1 MRGTAR
7 WSNSSTSRSSSVA
20 APRAGTLCLTFD
32 NMGRAREV
40 GLGLASG
47 PDPDEPSLAVGYPRL
62 LALLD
67 ELGLRGTFFIE
78 GWNALHHPDRV
89 LDLVRRGHEVGL
101 HGWVHENFAAL
112 DRTQAEQVMHDGTK
126 AMRGIGVDVRGFR
139 APGAFRGAHTVDL
152 LRALGYRYDSST
164 ELRQEDETDDFA
176 GALEPCLL
184 APGLAHVPWRY
195 AMVDSIQYL
204 RNVAAAPTPAELAAR
219 WRAMIDRAAEARCT
233 MALVIHAYVSGVDDA
248 RFAAVR
254 DVLTYARRR
263 GGIEICTA
271 RSLAERALS
280 AV

>member
-1 MRGTAR
+1 MAAAR
-7 WSNSSTSRSSSVA
+7 AT
-20 APRAGTLCLTFD
+20 GTLCLTFD

-40 GLGLASG
+40 GLGLASR

-67 ELGLRGTFFIE
+67 ELGLHGTFFIE

-112 DRTQAEQVMHDGTK
+112 GKAQAEQVMRDGTV
-126 AMRGIGVDVRGFR
+126 ALRRLGIDVRGFR
-139 APGAFRGAHTVDL
+139 APGGFRGAHTVGI
-152 LRALGYRYDSST
+152 LRALDYRYDSST
-164 ELRQEDETDDFA
+164 ELKQEDETGDFA
-176 GALEPCLL
+176 GALEPGLL

-204 RNVAAAPTPAELAAR
+204 RNVAAAPAPPELAAR
-219 WRAMIDRAAEARCT
+219 WRGMIDRAAEAKCT
-233 MALVIHAYVSGVDDA
+233 MTLVIHAYVSGVDDA

-263 GGIEICTA
+263 GGIDICAAGALAA
-271 RSLAERALS
+271 RVLDAGA
-280 AV
+280 AQAP

>member
-1 MRGTAR
+1 MTGRG
-7 WSNSSTSRSSSVA
+7 
-20 APRAGTLCLTFD
+20 AGTLCLTFD

-62 LALLD
+62 LGLLD
-67 ELGLRGTFFIE
+67 ELNLRGTFFIE
-78 GWNALHHPDRV
+78 GWNAVHHADRV
-89 LDLVRRGHEVGL
+89 LELIDRGHEVGL

-112 DRTQAEQVMHDGTK
+112 GKAQAEQVLHDGTE
-126 AMRGIGVDVRGFR
+126 AMRRAGIDVRGFR
-139 APGAFRGAHTVDL
+139 APGGFRGAHTIDL

-164 ELRQEDETDDFA
+164 ELRQEDETGDFA
-176 GALEPCLL
+176 FALEPALL

-204 RNVAAAPTPAELAAR
+204 RNVKAVPAPVELSAR
-219 WRAMIDRAAEARCT
+219 WRALIDRAAEARCT
-233 MALVIHAYVSGVDDA
+233 MTIVIHAYVSGIDND

-263 GGIEICTA
+263 GDIEICTA
-271 RSLAERALS
+271 AALAARVLG
-280 AV
+280 

>member
-1 MRGTAR
+1 MGSGA
-7 WSNSSTSRSSSVA
+7 
-20 APRAGTLCLTFD
+20 LCLTFD

-47 PDPDEPSLAVGYPRL
+47 PDPDEPGLAVGYPRL

-67 ELGLRGTFFIE
+67 ELALRGTFFIE

-101 HGWVHENFAAL
+101 HGWVHENFASL
-112 DRTQAEQVMHDGTK
+112 DRVEAERILRGGTI
-126 AMRGIGVDVRGFR
+126 AMRGLGIDVRGFR
-139 APGAFRGAHTVDL
+139 APGGFRGAHTVDL
-152 LRALGYRYDSST
+152 LRALDYRYDSST
-164 ELRQEDETDDFA
+164 ELRQEDETGDFA
-176 GALEPCLL
+176 GTLEPALL

-204 RNVAAAPTPAELAAR
+204 RNVNAAPTPNELAGR
-219 WRAMIDRAAEARCT
+219 WCTMIDRAAEARCT
-233 MALVIHAYVSGVDDA
+233 MTIVVHAYVSGIDDA

-263 GGIEICTA
+263 GDIEICTA
-271 RSLAERALS
+271 GALAARVLDDQAP
-280 AV
+280 